1 MKTQTKTNLFIRSSL
16 ALALALAIWSPVQVQ
31 SAEPA
36 EGKSMTEATMMKR
49 CQELNEQKQKMKED
63 IKAQD
68 SQLTEQLAEMSRAPK
83 DKKVGLMA
91 AALTHMV
98 EQRIAM
104 DARKEK
110 LEEAM
115 MQHVMQHMQMG
126 KESMSQCPMMKDMD
140 EKSPDAHK
148 EHHEEQK

>member
-1 MKTQTKTNLFIRSSL
+1 
-16 ALALALAIWSPVQVQ
+16 
-31 SAEPA
+31 
-36 EGKSMTEATMMKR
+36 MTEAAMMKR

-115 MQHVMQHMQMG
+115 MQHMMQHMQMG
-126 KESMSQCPMMKDMD
+126 KESMSQCPMMKGMKDMD
-140 EKSPDAHK
+140 DKSAGAYK
-148 EHHEEQK
+148 EQK